1 MTQRRPEQEPLR
13 TPREQRQKWIP
24 PEKQQRISKPRD
36 DEKEDQ
42 ADSGP
47 DKDHQITREGRV
59 T

>member
-1 MTQRRPEQEPLR
+1 MARQRPEQASRR
-13 TPREQRQKWIP
+13 TPREQGQKWIP
-24 PEKQQRISKPRD
+24 PEEQQRISKTRD

-59 T
+59 K